1 MMLLPMLLHSPTHAL
16 NYEKPAFGFYLSLS
30 LSRLRLSVRGAV
42 STGGSG
48 VGLRQW
54 WCRCHS
60 LLLLSRL
67 EPNKN
72 WSTTSVGDIR
82 ISLVLVVVV
91 TPLVI
96 GFARSTR
103 ERECPSS
110 LMPALLLALGISTI
124 AVEVV
129 VIVAVALLVF
139 ICSDDDSGKKRS
151 LCFAHSLARPIASS
165 SQEVDRRQLRNALRI
180 SGRCRVLIRLYVYS
194 YIKTKH

>member
-1 MMLLPMLLHSPTHAL
+1 MTYLLLLVIIVYALSSSHKVHYNNDAAADAATQPHSCTQLRKA
-16 NYEKPAFGFYLSLS
+16 GFWFLSLSLSLS

-82 ISLVLVVVV
+82 ISLVLVVGV

-103 ERECPSS
+103 ERESVRALSCPVSYTH
-110 LMPALLLALGISTI
+110 LTLPTI
-124 AVEVV
+124 
-129 VIVAVALLVF
+129 
-139 ICSDDDSGKKRS
+139 
-151 LCFAHSLARPIASS
+151 
-165 SQEVDRRQLRNALRI
+165 
-180 SGRCRVLIRLYVYS
+180 YS
-194 YIKTKH
+194 V